1 MRIVRVT
8 SFYRPAL
15 PVRSP
20 MIRELGTGYTR
31 AGHDFVVISP
41 GSRFARTQTPY
52 GTLIT
57 VPWRLVSDGRRSL
70 VPLAFAVRRLLDE
83 LQPDRLEVSDRLTL
97 RALGAW
103 AQEHNV
109 PSVAILDDVPAPW
122 VLRALGT
129 AGYQDV
135 VGATGRGIAD
145 AAALSYLDVIRV
157 PHGVDLEVFTPLR
170 WSADTARVL
179 RDGGDVVFV
188 CAGGSHS
195 PGAGSAASGAMR
207 ELLRRGVNARLVAL
221 DDTMVPLDRATVLA
235 SADVFIATG
244 AINTAV
250 PDALEALASGTPV
263 VAPADSPVMEL
274 ISGHSGDGAAPGTLG
289 LADALSRVLAVR
301 VEDRRTAARQ
311 TAAGFP
317 WHATVDGML
326 ALHSNSNDLPL
337 TELAVPLG

>member
-8 SFYRPAL
+8 SFSRPGL

-20 MIRELGTGYTR
+20 MIRELGTGYIR
-31 AGHDFVVISP
+31 AGHDFIVVSP

-57 VPWRLVSDGRRSL
+57 VPWRLKSGGRRSL
-70 VPLAFAVRRLLDE
+70 VPLAFAVRRLLDD
-83 LQPDRLEVSDRLTL
+83 LRPDRLEVSDRLML

-103 AQEHNV
+103 AREHNV

-129 AGYQDV
+129 AGYEDIV
-135 VGATGRGIAD
+135 AATGRGIAD

-157 PHGVDLEVFTPLR
+157 PHGVDLEIFSPLR
-170 WSADTARVL
+170 WSPDTARGL
-179 RDGGDVVFV
+179 RDGADVVFV
-188 CAGGSHS
+188 CAGGSGS
-195 PGAGSAASGAMR
+195 SGAGTAASGAIR
-207 ELLRRGVNARLVAL
+207 ELLRRGVSARLVAL

-235 SADVFIATG
+235 SADVFIVTG
-244 AINTAV
+244 AIDTAV

-263 VAPADSPVMEL
+263 VAPVDSPAMEL
-274 ISGHSGDGAAPGTLG
+274 ISGHAGDGATPGALG

-311 TAAGFP
+311 TAAAFP
-317 WHATVDGML
+317 WQATVDGML
-326 ALHSNSNDLPL
+326 ALHSNSDDLPI
-337 TELAVPLG
+337 TELAVPIG